1 MMASMIIQGSK
12 DMFYNFSSSC
22 RKGKYVI
29 SYKGSNLS
37 PRLTYLLEV
46 SSIKTIQAIKI
57 IFNGDHTMNSS
68 ALIC

>member
-1 MMASMIIQGSK
+1 MMDSMIIQGSK
-12 DMFYNFSSSC
+12 DMFYNFSSWS

-37 PRLTYLLEV
+37 PGLTYLLEV
-46 SSIKTIQAIKI
+46 SSIKTMLTIKI
-57 IFNGDHTMNSS
+57 IISGDHIMKSS

>member
-12 DMFYNFSSSC
+12 DMFYNFSSWS

-46 SSIKTIQAIKI
+46 SSIKTI
-57 IFNGDHTMNSS
+57 
-68 ALIC
+68 